1 MTDGMAGMNRLL
13 RILAGLLMGFS
24 VALFCC
30 PAGALTVT
38 VRYQTS
44 SEVLINPFI
53 GNAVWAHSVSGH
65 EQPFTLVYADLVWA
79 DFEPELGL
87 YDFASFEKKNHFDL
101 WREQGKKVIF
111 RFVMDVPTN
120 QRHRDIPEWLYRQT
134 GQDGEAYRVPYGR
147 GYSPRY
153 ENPILIEAHA
163 RAVAALGGRYGRD
176 PFFAFVQIGSLGHWG
191 EWHIHE
197 KAGKMPPREVREQYV
212 RPYIE
217 AFPDAKLM
225 MRRPYAIAA
234 ENGMG
239 LFNDTAGALK
249 STQMWLS
256 WIESGNDVSRPED
269 GADLLPMPEAWRE
282 APIGGELATD
292 MEDRDLLGP
301 LLTQTMDLFKLSHTS
316 WIGPGSFSDVPRGG
330 ALQGALDQVLRTVG
344 YRLRVD
350 ACTVEEAPDG
360 ALRLTM
366 IWKNDGTAPFY
377 FDWQP
382 ALAITGADGTRSLCP
397 LSMRLI
403 EVQPGLDFSLS
414 VTLTKTMMP
423 DGPYTVSVGIIDP
436 LTNEA
441 GVALAMTASENNL
454 WYELLSIGLQ
464 R

>member
-1 MTDGMAGMNRLL
+1 MNRLQ
-13 RILAGLLMGFS
+13 RILAGLLLGFS
-24 VALFCC
+24 AALFCC

-38 VRYQTS
+38 VRYQAS
-44 SEVLINPFI
+44 SEVLINPYI
-53 GNAVWAHSVSGH
+53 GNAVWASSASGH

-79 DFEPELGL
+79 DFEPEQGL
-87 YDFASFEKKNHFDL
+87 YDFASFEKKNHLAL

-111 RFVMDVPTN
+111 RFVMDVPAK

-163 RAVAALGGRYGRD
+163 RAISALGERYGKD

-197 KAGKMPPREVREQYV
+197 KAGIMPPKEVREQYV

-225 MRRPYAIAA
+225 MRRPYVIAA

-249 STQMWLS
+249 STQKWLS
-256 WIESGNDVSRPED
+256 WIEQGDEGGVLED
-269 GADLLPMPEAWRE
+269 GADLLRMPEAWRGS
-282 APIGGELATD
+282 PIGGELATD
-292 MEDRDLLGP
+292 MKDKDLLGSQ
-301 LLTQTMDLFKLSHTS
+301 LMQTIDLFKRSHTS

-330 ALQGALDQVLRTVG
+330 ALQGALDQVLCTVG

-350 ACTVEEAPDG
+350 ACTIEEASGG

-366 IWKNDGTAPFY
+366 AWKNDGTAPFY

-382 ALAITGADGTRSLCP
+382 ALAITGADGTRTLYP
-397 LSMRLI
+397 LAMRLI
-403 EVQPGLDFSLS
+403 EVQPGLDYFLS
-414 VTLTKTMMP
+414 VTLTEQMLP

-441 GVALAMTASENNL
+441 GVALAMTANDSDL